1 MFKTEFFKYF
11 FFVEIYLF
19 MTVLLFSFKLNRTVK
34 NDHFRL
40 EYRLSIA
47 IVQFIYD
54 KITNLGELLHKINLR
69 TRIKR

>member
-1 MFKTEFFKYF
+1 
-11 FFVEIYLF
+11 
-19 MTVLLFSFKLNRTVK
+19 MTVLLFSFKLVK

-47 IVQFIYD
+47 IIQLIYD
-54 KITNLGELLHKINLR
+54 KITNLRELLHKINLR

>member
-1 MFKTEFFKYF
+1 
-11 FFVEIYLF
+11 